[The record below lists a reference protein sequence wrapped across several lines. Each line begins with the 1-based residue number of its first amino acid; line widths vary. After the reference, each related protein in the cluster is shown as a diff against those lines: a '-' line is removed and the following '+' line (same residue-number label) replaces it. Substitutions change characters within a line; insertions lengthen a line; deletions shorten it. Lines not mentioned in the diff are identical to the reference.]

1 MSVSPPTVAYPP
13 PNGPGSFPAKDVL
26 IAVGDVM
33 LGDSA
38 SCVGFGFHSRH
49 PGDASA
55 ALSALTPLLR
65 SGEIVIG
72 NLECVLT
79 RTGLGSTRYQ
89 ADQMRGDPEYASNLR
104 VAGFT
109 AISVANNH
117 AMQHGIHAFENT
129 IEHLEAAGIKTV
141 GLRGKDGWCA
151 SPVVHTTRSGLRV
164 GLLGYSWRPRQYDTA
179 QPPYAEGD
187 VEAVVRD
194 VERLR
199 RSTDVVVVSLHW
211 GEEFLNAPSAEET
224 AAGRR
229 IIAAG
234 ASVIVGHHPHV
245 VRPVE
250 RAGNGIICYSL
261 GNLVTDMIWQ
271 RRLRLGAVLE
281 CSLTRSGVS
290 DFRVSATRVDG
301 DFHTALDPSCPQVEQ
316 SPVHGLAAPEY
327 RTRVRRSVRRQR
339 LAAYAYAARNA
350 WRYPPAVLAELIA
363 RTLRNKV
370 NGLRSRANI
379 SRRAETSTQFK
390 PTRSNGLGLS
400 ILHVAAPARF
410 GGLES
415 VLRLLANGQLQR
427 GNAVWIAVVLSPLDQ
442 SPHPF
447 VLGLEADGI
456 PTIVLR
462 LGVRDYAAE
471 RRAVRSLCDRYQPDI
486 VHTHGFRSDVVDG
499 SVARGEGIAVVST
512 CHGFIDSHWR
522 GRFYQWLQRRSLRR
536 FDAVV
541 AVSTPIEARLRAA
554 DIPPERI
561 HLVPNCFSKR
571 SAIVP
576 RGEARRMLNLPE
588 APVIGW
594 VGRLTREKGADVAL
608 DALARLK
615 DPVARLAIIGEGRDE
630 AALRAR
636 AAELGIG
643 ARVHWCG
650 AIPNAGELFAAFDV
664 FLLSSRSEGTPITLF
679 EAMAAAVPI
688 IATRVGGVP
697 DVVDATCAQLVD
709 SENAEGIMRALAE
722 VFAYP
727 DLARVR
733 AARARRRLLD
743 QFDTE
748 QWVAR
753 YESIYN
759 SVVRPRSSPSV
770 AIPSAPLSA
779 AHSIPS
785 SRTHPIGF

>member
-1 MSVSPPTVAYPP
+1 MSGSHPNGAYPR
-13 PNGPGSFPAKDVL
+13 PNGPDSFPANDVL

-72 NLECVLT
+72 NLECVLA

-109 AISVANNH
+109 AMSVANNH
-117 AMQHGIHAFENT
+117 AMQHGIHAFEHT
-129 IEHLEAAGIKTV
+129 IENLEAAGIKTV
-141 GLRGKDGWCA
+141 GVRGKDGWCA
-151 SPVVHTTRSGLRV
+151 SPVVHTTRTGLRV

-199 RSTDVVVVSLHW
+199 RSTDVIVVSLHW
-211 GEEFLNAPSAEET
+211 GEEFLDVPSGEET
-224 AAGRR
+224 EAGRR
-229 IIAAG
+229 IIDAG

-261 GNLVTDMIWQ
+261 GNFVTDMIWQ
-271 RRLRLGAVLE
+271 PRLRLGAVLE
-281 CSLTRSGVS
+281 CRLTRGGVA
-290 DFRVSATRVDG
+290 DFQVSATRVDS
-301 DFHTALDPSCPQVEQ
+301 DFHTKLDPCCVEVERG
-316 SPVHGLAAPEY
+316 PVHGLAEREY
-327 RTRVRRSVRRQR
+327 RTRVGRSVRRQR
-339 LAAYAYAARNA
+339 LAAYAYAAGNV
-350 WRYPPAVLAELIA
+350 WRYPPVVLAELIA

-370 NGLRSRANI
+370 NGLRLRGQTSRV
-379 SRRAETSTQFK
+379 AETGTPIK
-390 PTRSNGLGLS
+390 PAWSNGPGLS
-400 ILHVAAPARF
+400 IVHIVAPARF

-415 VLRLLANGQLQR
+415 VLRLLATGQLRR
-427 GNAVWIAVVLSPLDQ
+427 GHAVRVAAVLSPSDQ

-447 VLGLEADGI
+447 VQALEADGI
-456 PTIVLR
+456 PTVILR
-462 LGVRDYAAE
+462 LGVRDYAGE
-471 RRAVRSLCDRYQPDI
+471 RRAIRSLCDRYQPDI

-499 SVARGEGIAVVST
+499 SVARSKGIAVVST
-512 CHGFIDSHWR
+512 CHGFIDSDWR

-541 AVSTPIEARLRAA
+541 AVSTPIEARLHAA
-554 DIPPERI
+554 GIPAQRI

-571 SAIVP
+571 SEIVT
-576 RGEARRMLNLPE
+576 RGEARRILHLPE
-588 APVIGW
+588 APIIGW
-594 VGRLTREKGADVAL
+594 VGRLTPEKGADVAL
-608 DALARLK
+608 DALSRLK
-615 DPVARLAIIGEGRDE
+615 DPIARLAIVGEGRDE

-688 IATRVGGVP
+688 VATRVGGVP
-697 DVVDATCAQLVD
+697 DVVDATSAQLVG

-733 AARARRRLLD
+733 AARARRRLVDL
-743 QFDTE
+743 FNAE
-748 QWVAR
+748 QWVGR

-759 SVVRPRSSPSV
+759 SVLRRRPSRTVVSPAPPRNPTHSV
-770 AIPSAPLSA
+770 SASR
-779 AHSIPS
+779 AHSI
-785 SRTHPIGF
+785 GF